1 MRHLVVSMAA
11 AVTFAGLAAGSAA
24 CSGGGGGSSST
35 TTPTPTNRSP
45 SITSMSFSPSF
56 GIQQLSTFSY
66 SAGAT
71 DADGD
76 SLTYA
81 WDIAGNA
88 RTGASGSI
96 SFTNG
101 GSGTARVTVSDG
113 KGGSASDTRTFTVGS
128 MTGRWVGTVDLNT
141 CLPGVV
147 KPVDATFTQSNT
159 VVTGTVT
166 LAEGLCS
173 FQPGTAPTDP
183 AEPGTI
189 NAAGTISIRVKIGQF
204 TDVYFRGDMQ
214 TSGTRITGGLF
225 GSGHTG
231 TPFVLNKQ

>member
-1 MRHLVVSMAA
+1 M
-11 AVTFAGLAAGSAA
+11 T
-24 CSGGGGGSSST
+24 
-35 TTPTPTNRSP
+35 
-45 SITSMSFSPSF
+45 FSPSF
-56 GIQQLSTFSY
+56 GIQQLASFSY
-66 SAGAT
+66 SASAT
-71 DADGD
+71 DPDGD
-76 SLTYA
+76 TLTYT
-81 WDIAGNA
+81 WDIAGNV
-88 RTGASGSI
+88 RTGSSGSI
-96 SFTNG
+96 SFSNG
-101 GSGTARVTVSDG
+101 GNGTARVTVSDG
-113 KGGSASDTRTFTVGS
+113 KGGSASDSRTFTVGS
-128 MTGRWVGTVDLNT
+128 MTGRWIGTVDLNT
-141 CLPGVV
+141 CLPGTV